1 MINFIKSIYDS
12 LNSKITLLIFNDVEK
27 KFIKLPY
34 YKMNIIKKIKLSH
47 IRHFLPSKYI
57 YSKKYFI
64 WHGNWYSQ
72 KISISS
78 YKNYN
83 LNYNSVFQIFEEK
96 INYKKSDEYKKKLY
110 EIKKN
115 SLTTRGF
122 KNIEDLDYYFES
134 LLKLHRNMKKSGYK
148 SQKEI
153 NINSNDEIGVFISA
167 NGEIIKAEDKYGGTH
182 RFALAKILK
191 LRDVY
196 INIRAVDQKFL
207 KKHIYK
213 NMISKDNELILQE
226 KVNLFLNNYK

>member
-1 MINFIKSIYDS
+1 MINFI
-12 LNSKITLLIFNDVEK
+12 V
-27 KFIKLPY
+27 
-34 YKMNIIKKIKLSH
+34 KKI
-47 IRHFLPSKYI
+47 
-57 YSKKYFI
+57 
-64 WHGNWYSQ
+64 N
-72 KISISS
+72 
-78 YKNYN
+78 
-83 LNYNSVFQIFEEK
+83 QILRLV
-96 INYKKSDEYKKKLY
+96 INYLKNTCFYALFLIKPLHKKEQNRY

-122 KNIEDLDYYFES
+122 KNIEELDYYFEG
-134 LLKLHRNMKKSGYK
+134 LLKLHRKMKKSGYK

-213 NMISKDNELILQE
+213 NMISKNNELILQE
-226 KVNLFLNNYK
+226 KVNLFLYNYK